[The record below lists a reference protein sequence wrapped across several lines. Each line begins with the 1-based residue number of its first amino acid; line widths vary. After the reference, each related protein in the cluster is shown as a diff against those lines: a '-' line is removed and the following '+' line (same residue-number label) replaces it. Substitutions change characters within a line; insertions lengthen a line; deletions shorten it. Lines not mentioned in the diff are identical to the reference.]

1 MSKIKYYN
9 ISNMLKTNADYMI
22 LLGQRSNGK
31 SYQAKTTVLK
41 NAYENNRKF
50 IYLRRWKEDIKA
62 KAVTAYFEDIDV
74 KKITNNEYDSI
85 TAWNGTLYFCY
96 TNEKN
101 EIVKD
106 KEIGRYCA
114 LNEYE
119 RYKSWAFIDYDYI
132 LYEEFITDAVYLPNE
147 PRQLQQFVSTVARND
162 KIKVILIGNTL
173 SRICP
178 YFSEWCLDGVL
189 KQKIGTIEIYHF
201 HTDDN
206 SVVNIAVEYCANSN
220 AENKMFFGQTAKQ
233 IVSGEWDTVDVPKL
247 PRKEYEYEKVYELLL
262 VYQKFSFVI
271 ELLIEPKNGGKILYV
286 YPFTGSRKIYRK
298 ITDEFS
304 DLPNITSKLDITKK
318 PEQYIHDCI
327 RLKKICYSDN
337 LTGSDFN
344 NVLKTFNIL

>member
-31 SYQAKTTVLK
+31 SYQAKLTVLK

-62 KAVTAYFEDIDV
+62 KAVTAYFGDIDI
-74 KKITNNEYDSI
+74 KKITNNNYDSI

-271 ELLIEPKNGGKILYV
+271 ELLI
-286 YPFTGSRKIYRK
+286 
-298 ITDEFS
+298 
-304 DLPNITSKLDITKK
+304 
-318 PEQYIHDCI
+318 
-327 RLKKICYSDN
+327 
-337 LTGSDFN
+337 
-344 NVLKTFNIL
+344 